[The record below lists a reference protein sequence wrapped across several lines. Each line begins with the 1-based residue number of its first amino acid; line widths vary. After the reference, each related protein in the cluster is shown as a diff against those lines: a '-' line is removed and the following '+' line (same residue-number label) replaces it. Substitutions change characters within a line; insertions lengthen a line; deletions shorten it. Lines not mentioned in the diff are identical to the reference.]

1 MMTTMM
7 MMMGISWVFPGFY
20 SADTR
25 LKEHRDAMAVVNYE
39 GNVLWLPA
47 AIFRSTCP
55 VNILYFPFDI
65 QVCILKFGSWTYD
78 GWKLDVNF
86 HEDVGDMVSKPTIIG
101 ITLWHRC
108 NKLSY
113 RKHADFA
120 QICYA
125 HQSACDTKFGIRPRR
140 PQNG

>member
-1 MMTTMM
+1 MM
-7 MMMGISWVFPGFY
+7 MMMVFSWVFPGFY

-25 LKEHRDAMAVVNYE
+25 LKEHRDAMAVVNFE

-86 HEDVGDMVSKPTIIG
+86 HEDVGEVVSNTG
-101 ITLWHRC
+101 LTTA
-108 NKLSY
+108 NGGTFTSSSVVLSSQSRY
-113 RKHADFA
+113 RSLD
-120 QICYA
+120 Q
-125 HQSACDTKFGIRPRR
+125 
-140 PQNG
+140 